1 MNPFSLDFM
10 RTALAA
16 SLPAAIALS
25 LIGTFVL
32 VRRVSFSGLAVS
44 QLAALG
50 TAAGALFG
58 LHLGKFGVALALV
71 GLGMVLLSKTEKSTR
86 TPSESWVGCL
96 YILGAALS
104 VLILSKAPQGEAHT
118 LEVFFGNILSL
129 GAHEVVES
137 ITLFVVTVV
146 TLWIWFHRWVWI
158 SFDAQTAGVSG
169 IKTSLWNF
177 FFFALFA
184 AAMTVS
190 IHILGVLLAFTY
202 LILPAAIGLVF
213 IRSVTNLFAFIP
225 LITVLVTVAGFYFSF
240 KLDFPTGPFI
250 AAAFALGAIAVRA
263 LAILW

>member
-1 MNPFSLDFM
+1 MNPFAIDFM

-16 SLPAAIALS
+16 SLPAGAALS

-32 VRRVSFSGLAVS
+32 ARRVSFSGLAIA

-50 TAAGALFG
+50 TAVGAVLN

-71 GLGMVLLSKTEKSTR
+71 GAGMALLSQTERSSR
-86 TPSESWVGCL
+86 TPSESWVACL

-129 GAHEVVES
+129 GAHEVAES
-137 ITLFVVTVV
+137 IALFIVTAAAI
-146 TLWIWFHRWVWI
+146 WIWFHRWVWLA
-158 SFDAQTAGVSG
+158 FDPVAAGVSG
-169 IKTSLWNF
+169 IRTGLWNF

-190 IHILGVLLAFTY
+190 IHIFGVLLAFAY
-202 LILPAAIGLVF
+202 LILPAAIGLMLV
-213 IRSVTNLFAFIP
+213 RKVTRLFALIPFITI
-225 LITVLVTVAGFYFSF
+225 LATVAGFYFSF
-240 KLDFPTGPFI
+240 RWDFPTGPFI
-250 AAAFALGAIAVRA
+250 AATLAAAAIAVR
-263 LAILW
+263 LLTVL